1 MRSAGQE
8 EPLEE
13 GTATHSSVLASRIPM
28 ERGAWRAAV
37 HGVAD
42 SDTTERPGT
51 HVVPKSTPRSPTR
64 PPPPS
69 VSRLAP
75 SFAHLA
81 DGTEPWGPSGPP
93 PRGPA
98 PSEQPGLPPHRGQAP
113 APGHEQT
120 APSHE
125 QTAPAVQH
133 DGGGQGGCQE
143 APPTPQQRPRGNIS
157 PTGRSITKPRP
168 THSWTERFSPSP
180 PSALMYLS

>member
-75 SFAHLA
+75 SFAPLA

-133 DGGGQGGCQE
+133 DGGGRGGVSGSTPPPPNKGLE
-143 APPTPQQRPRGNIS
+143 EIFLPPGIRSPNPAPLTAGQSASPLLLLRP
-157 PTGRSITKPRP
+157 
-168 THSWTERFSPSP
+168 
-180 PSALMYLS
+180 